1 MTFLTFLEKC
11 FNKTYTMPKE
21 MYGEVFD
28 KWLNNIT
35 VSEFIKYA
43 DRYGKIMLMEGEVR
57 GLKRADELI
66 NKF

>member
-1 MTFLTFLEKC
+1 
-11 FNKTYTMPKE
+11 MPKE